1 MFLIAL
7 FEVNLPKG
15 TVGLIIALEIEEK
28 MGDVRDKH
36 SQKVQMSIAEI
47 KKRKG
52 KRKARVI
59 SDGND
64 AYCQKYQEVSLK
76 IK

>member
-7 FEVNLPKG
+7 FEVKIPKEI
-15 TVGLIIALEIEEK
+15 VGLIIALEIKEK
-28 MGDVRDKH
+28 MGDARDKNR
-36 SQKVQMSIAEI
+36 QKVQISIAEI
-47 KKRKG
+47 KKGKG

>member
-15 TVGLIIALEIEEK
+15 TVGLIIALEIKEK
-28 MGDVRDKH
+28 MGDEPDKN
-36 SQKVQMSIAEI
+36 SQKVQISIAEI
-47 KKRKG
+47 KKGKG